1 MATDKKKY
9 QILVS
14 PSANDRANEH
24 FEFMARVSVATAERL
39 LDTLMKDMYALDINP
54 AACPPYDRPFITKNK
69 YRYKLSAKRYRIVFT
84 IEDDII
90 FVDDI
95 EDCRQDDDKSLL
107 YIEENEI

>member
-9 QILVS
+9 HVNVS
-14 PSANDRANEH
+14 PSANDRASEH
-24 FEFMARVSVATAERL
+24 FEFMARVSVAAAERL
-39 LDTLMKDMYALDINP
+39 LDTLIQDMHSLEINP
-54 AACPPYDRPFITKNK
+54 NSCPPYDRPYLPKDK

-84 IEDDII
+84 VEDDIV

-107 YIEENEI
+107 YADEQ